1 VRKTCGA
8 AVAVGLVL
16 AAGLALGTLGCT
28 PAGAVELAGARLPV
42 GARLPTGAVELAG
55 AGLRMGGA
63 ALPALSTG
71 TMVPSAVPPGQLSVA
86 HARAVYNTF
95 VTTDDVARAAGDES
109 LELALVSE
117 AQVPLTV
124 SALEQSDYSGAPT
137 PRYSYGTPAL
147 YVPRMTSFPLWF
159 VAVTP
164 RTPAR
169 GGPAR
174 TAIMVF
180 SRPTAADPWQLSLST
195 LLEPGTAL
203 PTIAVDPSGHTT
215 ALATF
220 DRGLLVS
227 PNSVGA
233 VQAALADNGPGA
245 ASARVVATGPYT
257 TGLYQQIT
265 SARRRVTQQGLNYD
279 STLQGS
285 AFPLYALGTSDGGA
299 LVLYSMIRGT
309 TILRRADHR
318 KVQIPQAF
326 APILYATGRLV
337 IRSELDTG
345 ETYQYAAYVPPT
357 QPPGKPSGLMRVI
370 ASDGGP
376 TSASGT

>member
-1 VRKTCGA
+1 MRTTCRT
-8 AVAVGLVL
+8 AVSVGLLLTTGLVL
-16 AAGLALGTLGCT
+16 GALGRT
-28 PAGAVELAGARLPV
+28 PSTAAP
-42 GARLPTGAVELAG
+42 PK
-55 AGLRMGGA
+55 GA
-63 ALPALSTG
+63 ALSAPSAGRTVL
-71 TMVPSAVPPGQLSVA
+71 SAVPPGQLTVA
-86 HARAVYNTF
+86 HARQVYNTF
-95 VTTDDVARAAGDES
+95 VTTEGVARAAGDES
-109 LELALVSE
+109 LELSLVSE

-124 SALEQSDYSGAPT
+124 SALEQADYTGTPA

-147 YVPRMTSFPLWF
+147 YVPQMTSFPLWF
-159 VAVTP
+159 AAVAP

-169 GGPAR
+169 GGPTR

-203 PTIAVDPSGHTT
+203 PTIAVDPSGHAT

-233 VQAALADNGPGA
+233 VQAALADDGPA
-245 ASARVVATGPYT
+245 AAAARIVATGPYT
-257 TGLYQQIT
+257 TGLFDEIA
-265 SARRRVTQQGLNYD
+265 SGRRRVTQQGLSYV
-279 STLQGS
+279 SVLQGS
-285 AFPLYALGTSDGGA
+285 AFPLFALGTSDGGA
-299 LVLYSMIRGT
+299 LVLYSLIRST
-309 TILRRADHR
+309 TILRRAGHR
-318 KVQIPQAF
+318 QIQIPPPF

-345 ETYQYAAYVPPT
+345 ETYQYAAHVPPS
-357 QPPGKPSGLMRVI
+357 QPAGKPSGLMRVI

-376 TSASGT
+376 TSATGT